1 MEIVEFES
9 SGGRGGENTLPTT
22 PTHSNSC
29 SRTATAPVVSPVVL
43 ATDSNHVLTESQKPN
58 LMMSETETYKV
69 VQVRHGDRP

>member
-1 MEIVEFES
+1 MMEIVEFES

-22 PTHSNSC
+22 PTYSNSC
-29 SRTATAPVVSPVVL
+29 SPTATAPVVL